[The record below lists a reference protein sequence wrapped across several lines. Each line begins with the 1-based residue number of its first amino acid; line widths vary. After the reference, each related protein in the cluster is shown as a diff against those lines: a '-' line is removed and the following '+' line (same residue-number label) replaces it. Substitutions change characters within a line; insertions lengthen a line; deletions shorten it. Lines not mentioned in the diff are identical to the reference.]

1 MIGKD
6 KEILQKKLVFLSWLT
21 TVVFMGHSL
30 ILAFTAKEF
39 VFWMVL
45 FAFGG
50 LGACFGPWGMITG
63 LITVIFVKQQPQ

>member
-1 MIGKD
+1 
-6 KEILQKKLVFLSWLT
+6 
-21 TVVFMGHSL
+21 MGHSL